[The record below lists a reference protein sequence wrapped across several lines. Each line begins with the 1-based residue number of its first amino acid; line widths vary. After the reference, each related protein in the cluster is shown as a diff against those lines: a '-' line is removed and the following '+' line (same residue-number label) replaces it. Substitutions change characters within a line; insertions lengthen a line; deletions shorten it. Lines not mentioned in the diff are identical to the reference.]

1 VINYLSLLI
10 FHHYGFLFPVG
21 DQCREKDSFWYE
33 RRRILHGIAPRQYR
47 KNHGASSWYRGREI
61 NTRGRPKTDIMKI
74 AIIGASGYTGG
85 ELFRLL
91 NAHPRADVVCATSRQ
106 LAGKPVTSRHPHL
119 TGFTDLTFTNPE
131 ISSLDVDVAF
141 LAVPHTAA
149 MTYAPSLV
157 EKGVKV
163 IDLSADYRLPKGVY
177 EEVYGVPHTAYFPA
191 PYGLC
196 EFHREECRG
205 AEFVSNPGC
214 FPTGA
219 TLAAAPL
226 AEYAHTIIY
235 DSKTGVS
242 GAGDNPSETTH
253 FPNVGDNLTAY
264 KLTKHRHLAEMRQ
277 ELGHLGSK
285 ARAYFTP
292 HLLPVNRGILTTAHI
307 MLKEPMEQKEVEQ
320 RYRKLYADEPFVR
333 YQRPSLN
340 AVRGT
345 NFCDLQAEVSED
357 RVVVVSVIDNLVKGA
372 SGQAIQNMNLMLGW
386 KETEGLWSPAALP

>member
-1 VINYLSLLI
+1 
-10 FHHYGFLFPVG
+10 
-21 DQCREKDSFWYE
+21 
-33 RRRILHGIAPRQYR
+33 
-47 KNHGASSWYRGREI
+47 
-61 NTRGRPKTDIMKI
+61 MKI

-91 NAHPRADVVCATSRQ
+91 HAHPKAEVVCATSRQ
-106 LAGKPVTSRHPHL
+106 LAGRPVTSRHPHL
-119 TGFTDLTFTNPE
+119 TGFTDLPFTNPE
-131 ISSLDVDVAF
+131 ISSLDVDLAF

-149 MTYAPSLV
+149 MAYAPGLI
-157 EKGVKV
+157 ENGIKV
-163 IDLSADYRLPKGVY
+163 IDLSADYRLPQDVY
-177 EEVYGVPHTAYFPA
+177 EEVYGVAHTAYFPA

-196 EFHREECRG
+196 EFHRKQCRG
-205 AEFVSNPGC
+205 ANFISNPGC

-219 TLAAAPL
+219 TLASSPL
-226 AEYAHTIIY
+226 AKYAHTIIY

-253 FPNVGDNLTAY
+253 YPNVGDTITAY

-277 ELGHLGSK
+277 EISHLGSDAK
-285 ARAYFTP
+285 TYFTP

-307 MLKEPMEQKEVEQ
+307 LLNEPMEQQEVENL
-320 RYRKLYADEPFVR
+320 YRKLYADEPFVR

-345 NFCDLQAEVSED
+345 NFCDVMIEASED
-357 RVVVVSVIDNLVKGA
+357 RVVAVSAIDNLVKGA
-372 SGQAIQNMNLMLGW
+372 SGQAIQNMNLMYGW